1 MDFLEK
7 STMNLKE
14 GFRYQNFLNTLMAEA
29 ETYLFSDDHFGDIY
43 YSFIWNSVHSLSI
56 DKKRSYI
63 VEL

>member
-29 ETYLFSDDHFGDIY
+29 ETYR
-43 YSFIWNSVHSLSI
+43 LSAI
-56 DKKRSYI
+56 PDGLLI
-63 VEL
+63 I

>member
-29 ETYLFSDDHFGDIY
+29 ETYLFSDDHLRQKPTCFQTTTC
-43 YSFIWNSVHSLSI
+43 LKQQRSI
-56 DKKRSYI
+56 
-63 VEL
+63 

>member
-29 ETYLFSDDHFGDIY
+29 ETYLFSDDHLFKTT
-43 YSFIWNSVHSLSI
+43 
-56 DKKRSYI
+56 KKHMRRTRKTI
-63 VEL
+63 